1 MPNCQIGFSTLA
13 KPHFSLFIFSVK
25 VVWSPVTGI
34 LVLNILVPW
43 TEIFSGITVP
53 QDPFFQ

>member
-25 VVWSPVTGI
+25 VVVESCHWNFGPEHFGP
-34 LVLNILVPW
+34 L
-43 TEIFSGITVP
+43 
-53 QDPFFQ
+53 D